1 VSKKFALAILSALLT
16 VGLVVGI
23 TSWSS
28 AQKKSVTLS
37 IDGKEQSVS
46 TSGETVQDV
55 LEAEGIELT
64 DRDSV
69 TPSADSEVSDG
80 TAIAVAFARELTLTV
95 DGQEQT
101 YWTTATTVNDAL
113 AQIGERFTAAA
124 DFSTS
129 RSAFIG
135 RAGLTV
141 EVQTPK
147 DIVLKIGSKK
157 AKDVT
162 TTGLTVGEALVDLG
176 VKVDKDDEL
185 KPGKATDIKD
195 GSRVVVIR
203 VEAKKVTKRVSI
215 PFEVIERPHSGMY
228 EDWEGVARE
237 GQYGVDRVTYRI
249 VRENGD
255 IVINRPVG
263 RVTISEPV
271 AQIEKYGTK
280 ERPEPEPEPEPTTN
294 YATGNTVWDQLAQ
307 CESGGNWAINTGNG
321 YYGGLQF
328 SYDTWLAYGGGAYAE
343 TANLASREEQIAI
356 AEKVLAAAGWGS
368 WPACSAELG
377 LY

>member
-1 VSKKFALAILSALLT
+1 MSKKFALAILSALLT

-23 TSWSS
+23 ASWSG

-37 IDGKEQSVS
+37 IDGKEQTVS
-46 TSGETVQDV
+46 TDGDTVEDV

-69 TPSADSEVSDG
+69 APSVDSEISDG

-95 DGQEQT
+95 DGDEQT

-113 AQIGERFTAAA
+113 AQIGERFASAA

-135 RAGLTV
+135 RDGLAV

-147 DIVLKIGSKK
+147 NIVLKLGSKK
-157 AKDVT
+157 AKRVT

-176 VKVDKDDEL
+176 VKVDRDDEL
-185 KPGKATDIKD
+185 KPRKAVEIED
-195 GSRVVVIR
+195 GSRVAVTR
-203 VEAKKVTKRVSI
+203 VDVKKVTKRVSI
-215 PFEVIERPHSGMY
+215 PFEVVERPHDGMY
-228 EDWEGVARE
+228 DDWESVTRE

-249 VRENGD
+249 VRENGET
-255 IVINRPVG
+255 VVNRPVG

-280 ERPEPEPEPEPTTN
+280 ERPEPEPEPTTN
-294 YATGNTVWDQLAQ
+294 YATGSTVWDQLAE

-328 SYDTWLAYGGGAYAE
+328 SYDTWLAYGGGSYAE
-343 TANLASREEQIAI
+343 TANLATREQQIAI

-368 WPACSAELG
+368 WPACAAELG